1 MNTTVE
7 LVAVDKVKK
16 ILSNAKPDAPEDEIL
31 SLLPKA
37 HKVVTEHSLE
47 LLGDE
52 PTTLV
57 EFGHLRDDEYYEES
71 WLVNLWT
78 AVSRY
83 YYCTYA
89 KGRKSVQGRR
99 SGKERIICV
108 HTIVGR
114 KQNVIAA
121 KAMASFLTNSV
132 RTAAKDAA
140 RAEAKKNP
148 SKDTRP
154 FENEQKRNL
163 GNAMVNKVKDLYD
176 DAARGKKVA
185 VYDSE
190 SQLAQKYLTEFFE
203 KKELIS
209 KIKTSPDEEGFV
221 EGYKAKK

>member
-1 MNTTVE
+1 MSNIELNT
-7 LVAVDKVKK
+7 VDKVKK
-16 ILSNAKPDAPEDEIL
+16 ILSNSKPDAPEDEIL

-37 HKVVTEHSLE
+37 HKAVTEHSLE
-47 LLGDE
+47 LLGDN
-52 PTTLV
+52 PDTLT

-108 HTIVGR
+108 HTIIGR
-114 KQNVIAA
+114 KQNVISA
-121 KAMASFLTNSV
+121 KSMATFLTNSV
-132 RTAAKDAA
+132 RIAAKEAA

-148 SKDTRP
+148 GKDTRP
-154 FENEQKRNL
+154 FENEQKRVL
-163 GNAMVNKVKDLYD
+163 GNAMVNKVKELYD

-190 SQLAQKYLTEFFE
+190 NQLAQKYLTEFFE
-203 KKELIS
+203 KKELIA
-209 KIKTSPDEEGFV
+209 KIKASPDDEGFI